1 MAHPRNYGPKK
12 RTKRERDIA
21 ALMLKTLTDETP
33 ATDAGLAAKI
43 AKLTRAAM
51 KRGQW

>member
-1 MAHPRNYGPKK
+1 MTRNYGPKK
-12 RTKRERDIA
+12 RTRRDRDIA

-33 ATDAGLAAKI
+33 VSDALFEAKV

>member
-21 ALMLKTLTDETP
+21 ALMIKTLTDETP
-33 ATDAGLAAKI
+33 VSDALFEAKVDALA
-43 AKLTRAAM
+43 RG
-51 KRGQW
+51 KR